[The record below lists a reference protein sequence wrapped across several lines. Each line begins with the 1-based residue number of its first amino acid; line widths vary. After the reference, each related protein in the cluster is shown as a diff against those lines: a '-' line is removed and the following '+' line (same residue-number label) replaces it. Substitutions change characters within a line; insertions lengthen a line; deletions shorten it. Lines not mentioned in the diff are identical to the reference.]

1 MKTPEFR
8 SDPHCLIYAGTDIK
22 KELIRIEGKQDS
34 NIVIRRRRG
43 YIWRKSMSLSQKKI
57 MAIVRKYRE
66 KSREIFGDQFE
77 KVIVYGSFA
86 RNEAHRSSDIDILVV
101 LRAPFDYMEAI
112 RKSSE
117 LTAKLS
123 IEHDVVISRIFAS
136 NDDIQRR
143 NLPFFINVRREG
155 VLA

>member
-1 MKTPEFR
+1 
-8 SDPHCLIYAGTDIK
+8 
-22 KELIRIEGKQDS
+22 
-34 NIVIRRRRG
+34 
-43 YIWRKSMSLSQKKI
+43 MSFSQTKI

-66 KSREIFGDQFE
+66 KLGEIFGDQLE
-77 KVIVYGSFA
+77 NVIVYGSFA
-86 RNEAHRSSDIDILVV
+86 RNEAHKGSDIDILVV

-123 IEHDVVISRIFAS
+123 IEHDVVISRIFVS

-143 NLPFFINVRREG
+143 NLPFFMNVRREG
-155 VLA
+155 VPG

>member
-1 MKTPEFR
+1 
-8 SDPHCLIYAGTDIK
+8 
-22 KELIRIEGKQDS
+22 
-34 NIVIRRRRG
+34 
-43 YIWRKSMSLSQKKI
+43 MSLSQKKI

-66 KSREIFGDQFE
+66 KSREIFGDQLE

-101 LRAPFDYMEAI
+101 LRAPVDYMESI

-117 LTAKLS
+117 LTAELS
-123 IEHDVVISRIFAS
+123 IEHDVVISRIFVS

-155 VLA
+155 VPA